1 MRSKSV
7 EEVDEGNGFNLT
19 LPEEDKSHF
28 NPHPFDMTKQAQDLS
43 ANFNKSTP
51 NMKKML
57 PKLDKLRQSPS
68 IKALVQ

>member
-7 EEVDEGNGFNLT
+7 EEVDEGNGFNIT

-28 NPHPFDMTKQAQDLS
+28 NQHPFDMTMQAQDLS
-43 ANFNKSTP
+43 ATFNKSTP